1 MKHLLRLTDL
11 TSDDV
16 HNIFRLADELADG
29 KHRGAFAGRAF
40 ALYFPPTSVLTRTT
54 FERAVC
60 LLGGQTVLFPSDALD
75 HKGFIGDT
83 SGYLSNWVSAI
94 VVRHR
99 DITKL
104 KGLAESSKVPVVNA
118 MTSVNHPCE
127 ILSDLY
133 ALSKL
138 RPDYS
143 RLNYLF
149 VGANGNIGNAWSEA
163 AQVLGLTLVHCCP
176 DGYEMSD
183 VTIERDIK
191 TAISNTDVVLTDSLP
206 ADAVDAFAPYQ
217 VTAALMATAKPGALL
232 NPCPMF
238 FRGQEVSADA
248 IDSEYF
254 VGYEFKKRLV
264 EIQQASLLWCADGV

>member
-11 TSDDV
+11 TPDDF

-29 KHRGAFAGRAF
+29 KHRDTLAGQTFAM
-40 ALYFPPTSVLTRTT
+40 YFPPTSVLTRTT
-54 FERAVC
+54 FERAVY

-104 KGLAESSKVPVVNA
+104 EGLAESSKVPVVNA
-118 MTSVNHPCE
+118 MTSANHPCE

-138 RPDYS
+138 RSDYL

-149 VGANGNIGNAWSEA
+149 VGVNGNIGNAWREA
-163 AQVLGLTLVHCCP
+163 AQVLGLNLVHCCP
-176 DGYEMSD
+176 DGYELDS
-183 VTIERDIK
+183 VKVERTSK
-191 TAISNTDVVLTDSLP
+191 RQLQT
-206 ADAVDAFAPYQ
+206 
-217 VTAALMATAKPGALL
+217 
-232 NPCPMF
+232 PM
-238 FRGQEVSADA
+238 
-248 IDSEYF
+248 
-254 VGYEFKKRLV
+254 
-264 EIQQASLLWCADGV
+264 WC